1 MARSSSGASPVDV
14 NSSAHGNIIL
24 RELDVP
30 PDVLRRLAARL
41 PSRYPV
47 LFDSAADGP
56 LSRVSILVAEPTAAL
71 WLDRDGRLGMEGVS
85 LQAPDFLSALEQW
98 WSAERQPS
106 SRSGSPE
113 SAGSSTGAGLP
124 VRIGSSLPF
133 TGGWALFL
141 GYETAQLIEPNLR
154 LPPSSLPW
162 TAFALRTPAA
172 LIHDRTTGKVCAVAE
187 ASAGTAFLDRIE
199 ADARQLA
206 SQSHSPTAQDGDDI
220 AVHSVTEEDSAM
232 HLKRVIR
239 AKEYVRA
246 GDIYQ
251 ANLSRPWTI
260 ELRQEPDIAALYNRL
275 CKANP
280 APFAALAQWRGAT
293 ILSSSPE
300 RLVRISSERL
310 IDTRPIA
317 GTRPRSRRP
326 GGDLAEMRELAAH
339 PKERAEHIMLIDLE
353 RNDLGRVSEPG
364 TVRVDE
370 LMTIESYAHV
380 HHIVSN
386 VSGRLRS
393 EVTPIGA
400 LRAVFPGGTITGVP
414 KFRCMQIIAEL
425 EGTGRGAYTGSLGFL
440 NLDGSMDMNILI
452 RTLSLTGRR
461 IELRAGGGIVAD
473 SDPQRELEETRAKA
487 RGLLAAFGIVE
498 PRGVERTGAVA

>member
-1 MARSSSGASPVDV
+1 MARSSSGASTGRQPGGA
-14 NSSAHGNIIL
+14 STTI
-24 RELDVP
+24 REIDVP
-30 PDVLRRLAARL
+30 ADVLRHLAARF
-41 PSRYPV
+41 PERYPV

-56 LSRVSILVAEPTAAL
+56 LSRTSILVAEPRAAL
-71 WLDRDGRLGMEGVS
+71 WLDSDGHVGAEGFT
-85 LQAPDFLSALEQW
+85 PRGKDFLEALENW
-98 WSAERQPS
+98 WLSER
-106 SRSGSPE
+106 
-113 SAGSSTGAGLP
+113 LP
-124 VRIGSSLPF
+124 ATSQSFPF
-133 TGGWALFL
+133 VGGWAVFL
-141 GYETAQLIEPNLR
+141 SYEVAQEIEPQLR
-154 LPPSSLPW
+154 LPQSSLPW
-162 TAFALRTPAA
+162 KAFALRVPCA
-172 LIHDRTTGKVCAVAE
+172 LIHDRAANKVFAVAE
-187 ASAGTAFLDRIE
+187 LSAADAVDRIE
-199 ADARQLA
+199 ADARGMVA
-206 SQSHSPTAQDGDDI
+206 SAQAEI
-220 AVHSVTEEDSAM
+220 IQAEVSVQSVTEEDPAA
-232 HLKRVIR
+232 HLERVIR

-251 ANLSRPWTI
+251 ANLSRPWRV
-260 ELRQEPDIAALYNRL
+260 ELTREPDIGALYNLL

-280 APFAALAQWRGAT
+280 APFAALAQWRGTT

-300 RLVRISSERL
+300 RLVRITDGH

-326 GGDLAEMRELAAH
+326 GDDIAEMTELAAH

-386 VSGRLRS
+386 VSGELRS
-393 EVTPIGA
+393 DVTPIGA

-425 EGTGRGAYTGSLGFL
+425 EQTGRGAYTGSLGFL
-440 NLDGSMDMNILI
+440 GRDGSMDMNILI
-452 RTLSLTGRR
+452 RTLSVQGRTV
-461 IELRAGGGIVAD
+461 ELRAGGGIVAD

-487 RGLLAAFGIVE
+487 RGMLAAFG
-498 PRGVERTGAVA
+498 AVT

>member
-1 MARSSSGASPVDV
+1 MARLFSGVSPASPC
-14 NSSAHGNIIL
+14 I

-30 PDVLRRLAARL
+30 PDVLRRLAAL
-41 PSRYPV
+41 YPKRYPV

-56 LSRVSILVAEPTAAL
+56 LSKTSILVAEPRASL
-71 WLDRDGRLGMEGVS
+71 WLDQSGRVGAEGITPRGS
-85 LQAPDFLSALEQW
+85 DFLTALENW
-98 WSAERQPS
+98 WLAERLPAAPAGRQ
-106 SRSGSPE
+106 SG
-113 SAGSSTGAGLP
+113 
-124 VRIGSSLPF
+124 RRRFPF

-141 GYETAQLIEPNLR
+141 SYEAAQEIEPQLR
-154 LPPSSLPW
+154 LPKSSLPW
-162 TAFALRTPAA
+162 RAFALRTACA
-172 LIHDRTTGKVCAVAE
+172 VVHERATGKVFAVAE
-187 ASAGTAFLDRIE
+187 AAAADSLERLE
-199 ADARQLA
+199 ADARSVA
-206 SQSHSPTAQDGDDI
+206 RNPESTPDSID
-220 AVHSVTEEDSAM
+220 VESVTEEDPSAY
-232 HLKRVIR
+232 LERVIR

-251 ANLSRPWTI
+251 ANLSRPWNV
-260 ELRQEPDIAALYNRL
+260 ELARTPDIGALYSSLR
-275 CKANP
+275 KANP
-280 APFAALAQWRGAT
+280 APFAALAQWRGTT

-300 RLVRISSERL
+300 RLVRIADGH

-326 GGDLAEMRELAAH
+326 GDDLAEMTELAAH

-364 TVRVDE
+364 SVRVDE

-386 VSGRLRS
+386 VSGRLRAD
-393 EVTPIGA
+393 VTPIGA

-425 EGTGRGAYTGSLGFL
+425 EGNGRGAYTGSLGFL
-440 NLDGSMDMNILI
+440 GRDGSMDMNILI
-452 RTLSLTGRR
+452 RTLSVLGHRV
-461 IELRAGGGIVAD
+461 ELRAGGGIVAD

-487 RGLLAAFGIVE
+487 RGMLAAFGVIQPV
-498 PRGVERTGAVA
+498 GALA